1 MSGTKEKNTVAVRI
15 FGQEYSISG
24 DMPREH
30 IIRIA
35 DYVDGKMSEVA
46 DVLPA
51 GPMSQVAVLAAVNV
65 AGEYFLQEDT
75 LAQTRQQ
82 NQQLE
87 KDAQHYV
94 HLWDEVKRSFA
105 QYKEEMAESIEQKE
119 NAQREKVE
127 RENEIA
133 ELKQELAE
141 LKRGNETLRARMEQL
156 TQVAEHQDQSQD
168 ENIATIK
175 ELEMK
180 CRDIE
185 SSFFDIQMENI
196 HLKSELEKYRKGEP
210 QI

>member
-1 MSGTKEKNTVAVRI
+1 MSGTNEKNTVAVRI

-35 DYVDGKMSEVA
+35 DHVDGKMGEVA

-65 AGEYFLQEDT
+65 TGEYFMQEDL
-75 LAQTRQQ
+75 LAQLRQQ

-94 HLWDEVKRSFA
+94 QLWDEVKRSFA
-105 QYKEEMAESIEQKE
+105 QYKEEMAGSIEQKE
-119 NAQREKVE
+119 RAVREQREKE
-127 RENEIA
+127 A
-133 ELKQELAE
+133 ELAQLREELAE
-141 LKRGNETLRARMEQL
+141 LKRGNETLRARVEQL
-156 TQVAEHQDQSQD
+156 TADASRQDHSEE
-168 ENIATIK
+168 ENIAMIK

-196 HLKSELEKYRKGEP
+196 NLKSELESYRKSG
-210 QI
+210 Q